1 MESAA
6 GTKELERLPRLQGQS
21 TKALLKR
28 SVMVTKL
35 SEMLRDVMPL
45 IDLVGAGSSTTS
57 EARPEQ
63 NPHPALCGAH
73 SLLPQVMTGSLHRC
87 GSLRRALF
95 TATGHDRATPS
106 LR

>member
-57 EARPEQ
+57 EARTVL
-63 NPHPALCGAH
+63 ARIL
-73 SLLPQVMTGSLHRC
+73 GSLQAPSQTR
-87 GSLRRALF
+87 LRHSAC
-95 TATGHDRATPS
+95 
-106 LR
+106 

>member
-57 EARPEQ
+57 EARTV
-63 NPHPALCGAH
+63 LG
-73 SLLPQVMTGSLHRC
+73 SWVVFRLPPRL
-87 GSLRRALF
+87 
-95 TATGHDRATPS
+95 D
-106 LR
+106 